1 MRTKKALIACLT
13 VAVCLSSL
21 VFAGCGKKGW
31 VTTDEGT
38 FYYEHGEAYAGLK
51 VMPDGTVRYFDPV
64 TFAMATGEQEIDGNR
79 YYFDGSG
86 VMQTGFQTTDGIT
99 KYYNPE
105 SGILMTGWLELE
117 EGKTYY
123 SDPATGAVSMGL
135 TVIEGKQY
143 FFDQTSGVMQ
153 TGWVELGEDTYY
165 FEEETGAGKD
175 GIFEIDGAKYGFMG
189 GLMVK
194 NHRALAD
201 KHLYYFG
208 GDGKV
213 TREIDGT
220 KPMVAV
226 TYDDGPSQYT
236 DSILDTFEEY
246 GQKCTFFIVGDRI
259 NWNEDVTRRE
269 AELGMEQGSHTY
281 SHDRLTSLGSEG
293 QTETLNKMA
302 AELERVTG
310 NGPTCLRPPEGRFD
324 DNLKEVC
331 KNLEY
336 PIVLWSID
344 SEDWKSRNADTVCSR
359 IIGKV
364 KDGDIILCHDL
375 YASTAEATKR
385 FVPALVEAGFQL
397 VTVEELGLLKTS
409 GGLEN
414 GVVYYSVGQ
423 T

>member
-117 EGKTYY
+117 EGKKYY

-259 NWNEDVTRRE
+259 SWNEDVTRRE
-269 AELGMEQGSHTY
+269 GELGYQQANHTY
-281 SHDRLTSLGSEG
+281 GHNRLTSLDQSG
-293 QTETLNKMA
+293 QTEALKKTDD
-302 AELERVTG
+302 ELIRVTG
-310 NGPTCLRPPEGRFD
+310 KPSLYLRPPEGRFD
-324 DNLKEVC
+324 DNLKAC
-331 KNLEY
+331 CNC
-336 PIVLWSID
+336 PIILWSVD
-344 SEDWKSRNADTVCSR
+344 SQDWKSRDKTAVCNK

-364 KDGDIILCHDL
+364 QDGDIVLMHDL
-375 YASTAEATKR
+375 YQSTADATKEI
-385 FVPALVEAGFQL
+385 VPALINSGFQL
-397 VTVEELGLLKTS
+397 VTVEEMGLLKTN
-409 GGLEN
+409 GAGLEN
-414 GVVYYSVGQ
+414 GTVYYSIPNR
-423 T
+423 